1 MHIGPETQAPARPM
15 VLIALPKG
23 IGYTAHAS
31 ARQNPRATRLRCV
44 FQAPNG
50 RLDFRNGA
58 VPELCS
64 TA

>member
-1 MHIGPETQAPARPM
+1 M
-15 VLIALPKG
+15 VLIALPEG

-44 FQAPNG
+44 SARIG
-50 RLDFRNGA
+50 RPDFRNGA